1 MSWPDQLGLLLARSD
16 SRAAQA
22 LRWGLRGL
30 RAALQAA
37 LADVPDDP
45 GGAELRGVLA
55 ELDALLEPAGS
66 EVAAVSR
73 AAASGV
79 GLGSADLPC
88 QTDSQAGPSLPVDR
102 EAVGHVSNV
111 PSPSTAPRLL
121 PLATAVA
128 ADPHLA
134 EMLRGTPLR
143 TRSDEE
149 IWNDVQRLLLRA
161 PPDLAEAW
169 RRRSLTLA
177 SGLGARADV
186 SRVESLPLGRDEV
199 IYPGLTGTV
208 EATGLRS
215 ASCAALD
222 PRVAASPDADLR
234 FLAGVTSTWLWF
246 IDHDPR
252 LHHCLSGVF
261 RFGVPPL
268 SGDQRTR
275 YQAELLRLQERV
287 RVAESKGSAQE
298 LKERLDLDEALH
310 SLVYQPPAHASSWWG
325 QLREQA
331 RATLFEARDRAVQ
344 AGCHVHLQLLG
355 GNFADVNRLAPN
367 SLEVDY
373 GVPGEVVVCLR
384 VWARIDGEELKG
396 RVLYRPPRE
405 EV

>member
-1 MSWPDQLGLLLARSD
+1 MPWPDCLGLLLAQSD

-37 LADVPDDP
+37 LADMPDEP

-55 ELDALLEPAGS
+55 ELDALLEPA
-66 EVAAVSR
+66 
-73 AAASGV
+73 
-79 GLGSADLPC
+79 
-88 QTDSQAGPSLPVDR
+88 DSQAGPSLPVAG

-111 PSPSTAPRLL
+111 PSPSGTLPTGPTAAPRLL
-121 PLATAVA
+121 PLAGAVA
-128 ADPHLA
+128 ADPRLR
-134 EMLRGTPLR
+134 EMLCGAPLR
-143 TRSDEE
+143 TGSDEE

-161 PPDLAEAW
+161 PPDLAEDW
-169 RRRSLTLA
+169 RRRSLAHA
-177 SGLGARADV
+177 SQLGARPDPT
-186 SRVESLPLGRDEV
+186 RVASLPLGRDGV

-215 ASCAALD
+215 ASSAALD
-222 PRVAASPDADLR
+222 PRVPAPLDGDLR
-234 FLAGVTSTWLWF
+234 SLAGVTSAWLWF

-252 LHHCLSGVF
+252 LHHCLQGVF

-275 YQAELLRLQERV
+275 YQAELLRLWERV
-287 RVAESKGSAQE
+287 RGTGSKGAAQG

-310 SLVYQPPAHASSWWG
+310 SLVYQPPADAASWWG
-325 QLREQA
+325 QLLAHA
-331 RATLFEARDRAVQ
+331 RATLFQARDRAVQ

-373 GVPGEVVVCLR
+373 GVLGEVVVCLR

-405 EV
+405 EA

>member
-1 MSWPDQLGLLLARSD
+1 MPWPDQLGLLLARSD

-30 RAALQAA
+30 RSALQAA
-37 LADVPDDP
+37 LADIPDDP

-66 EVAAVSR
+66 
-73 AAASGV
+73 G
-79 GLGSADLPC
+79 
-88 QTDSQAGPSLPVDR
+88 AGPSLPVDG

-111 PSPSTAPRLL
+111 PEGDGTLETCPPAAPRLL
-121 PLATAVA
+121 ALVDAVR
-128 ADPHLA
+128 ADPRLA
-134 EMLRGTPLR
+134 EMLGGAPLR
-143 TRSDEE
+143 TGSDEE

-161 PPDLAEAW
+161 PPDLAEDW
-169 RRRSLTLA
+169 RRRSLALA
-177 SGLGARADV
+177 SRVGARADT

-199 IYPGLTGTV
+199 IYPGSSGTV
-208 EATGLRS
+208 EATGLRA
-215 ASCAALD
+215 ASSAALD
-222 PRVAASPDADLR
+222 PRVSAPPDGDLR
-234 FLAGVTSTWLWF
+234 FLAGVTSAWLWF

-252 LHHCLSGVF
+252 LHHCLQGVF
-261 RFGVPPL
+261 RFGVARS

-275 YQAELLRLQERV
+275 YQAELLRLWERV
-287 RVAESKGSAQE
+287 QGAGSKGAAQE
-298 LKERLDLDEALH
+298 LKDRLDLDEALH
-310 SLVYQPPAHASSWWG
+310 SLVYQPPADAASWWG
-325 QLREQA
+325 QLQAQA

-355 GNFADVNRLAPN
+355 GNFADVNRLAAN

-396 RVLYRPPRE
+396 RVLYRPPGE
-405 EV
+405 EA